1 MTTPL
6 PLRQPIPLGR
16 SIRWV
21 PAGSRTPPGL
31 VDLEDEAL
39 FIAQHALR
47 DIVRTVR
54 GSAGEEILGF
64 LLGERYECP
73 DSGAHYAVITTV
85 VATGHVIA
93 EEEPVQIPN
102 EEWLGIQLEVR
113 RRRLELIGWYHT
125 APFVGPNPSRLD
137 LDTQRERF
145 PEPWQCGLVIA
156 NGRDRAMSAGGFFR
170 ASTREQPSGAFVP
183 FHELLD
189 DASMLADGTR
199 RTLIRWRNY
208 TTGAAVVPDVS
219 LDHDGV
225 ARAPSGPSMKPPST
239 FGAVPVLIPSRPEE
253 DELPEAP
260 PPQRG
265 PERRSWTGRIVA
277 TSVLLLLVAGGILG
291 WPSLMR
297 TARTILPPRA
307 DSAVSHDTLAGESS
321 LARQDSLASQPA
333 AQQRAEGGEPV
344 NPSVNPPAAVA
355 PAPAGATTPNRAP
368 ARFDSLA
375 AVLDQAI
382 ASYHARRTDFGLHRI
397 DCAGLARGYR
407 AADDALV
414 ALASLYRDARASLS
428 SAQATRYQTLGA
440 SMEMVN
446 TDFDASK
453 CPRP

>member
-1 MTTPL
+1 
-6 PLRQPIPLGR
+6 
-16 SIRWV
+16 
-21 PAGSRTPPGL
+21 
-31 VDLEDEAL
+31 
-39 FIAQHALR
+39 
-47 DIVRTVR
+47 
-54 GSAGEEILGF
+54 
-64 LLGERYECP
+64 
-73 DSGAHYAVITTV
+73 VITTV

-156 NGRDRAMSAGGFFR
+156 YGRVRAMSAGGFFR

-208 TTGAAVVPDVS
+208 TTGAAVVPDTS
-219 LDHDGV
+219 LEHDGV
-225 ARAPSGPSMKPPST
+225 ARAPSGPSAKPPST
-239 FGAVPVLIPSRPEE
+239 FGAVPVLIPSRP
-253 DELPEAP
+253 DSA
-260 PPQRG
+260 PQRA
-265 PERRSWTGRIVA
+265 SL
-277 TSVLLLLVAGGILG
+277 VL
-291 WPSLMR
+291 
-297 TARTILPPRA
+297 
-307 DSAVSHDTLAGESS
+307 
-321 LARQDSLASQPA
+321 QDSLATQPA
-333 AQQRAEGGEPV
+333 AQQPAEGGEPV
-344 NPSVNPPAAVA
+344 SSPAAVP
-355 PAPAGATTPNRAP
+355 PAPVRVTTPDPAP

-375 AVLDQAI
+375 DALGQAL
-382 ASYHARRTDFGLHRI
+382 ASYHDRRTDFGLHRI
-397 DCAGLARGYR
+397 DCAGLARGYG